1 MVKMSSFYVYILTN
15 ARDGTLYTGITNNLI
30 RRVYEHK
37 SGEIEGFTKKYK
49 TNKLVYFEETPDVQ
63 SAITREK
70 RIKKWRRSWK
80 IELIEKNNPQWRDL
94 YYDIV

>member
-1 MVKMSSFYVYILTN
+1 MTIAIVVKMSSFYVYILTN

-37 SGEIEGFTKKYK
+37 NNQIEGFTKKYR
-49 TNKLVYFEETPDVQ
+49 TNKLVYFEETTDVL

-70 RIKKWRRSWK
+70 RIKKWRRCWK
-80 IELIEKNNPQWRDL
+80 IHSKRR
-94 YYDIV
+94 

>member
-1 MVKMSSFYVYILTN
+1 MVKTGSYYIYILSN
-15 ARDGTLYTGITNNLI
+15 ARDGTLYTGITNDLI

-37 SGEIEGFTKKYK
+37 SGEIGGFTKKYK
-49 TNKLVYFEETPDVQ
+49 TNKLVYFEETADVQ

-80 IELIEKNNPQWRDL
+80 IELIEKSNPQWRDL
-94 YYDIV
+94 YYDII

>member
-1 MVKMSSFYVYILTN
+1 MVKMSSFYVYILTS

-37 SGEIEGFTKKYK
+37 SGGIEGFTKKYK

-94 YYDIV
+94 YYDII

>member
-15 ARDGTLYTGITNNLI
+15 TRDGTLYTGVTNNLI

-37 SGEIEGFTKKYK
+37 SGGIEGFTKKYK

-94 YYDIV
+94 YYDII